1 MRNIIYKH
9 IEVTM
14 TRNSGDHLRRGER
27 VLQTQHK
34 DILRRGER
42 VLKSSNSLSNQ
53 YNATCPTAN
62 YHSIMQSNLPTFTP
76 TQPSTQPIHININN
90 NINSNSNSKSN
101 KEIAKELQRTA
112 GKLLATGNKLMR
124 S

>member
-1 MRNIIYKH
+1 MYS
-9 IEVTM
+9 
-14 TRNSGDHLRRGER
+14 RNSLRRGER
-27 VLQTQHK
+27 CLK
-34 DILRRGER
+34 SNPDPLRRQER
-42 VLKSSNSLSNQ
+42 VLKSSSSLSNQ

-76 TQPSTQPIHININN
+76 TQPSTQPIHITINN
-90 NINSNSNSKSN
+90 NINSNSKSN

-112 GKLLATGNKLMR
+112 GKLLSTGNKLMR

>member
-1 MRNIIYKH
+1 
-9 IEVTM
+9 M
-14 TRNSGDHLRRGER
+14 TRSSGDPLRRGER
-27 VLQTQHK
+27 CLK
-34 DILRRGER
+34 SNPDPLRRQER
-42 VLKSSNSLSNQ
+42 YLKSSHHLQTNQ

-62 YHSIMQSNLPTFTP
+62 YHSIMQSSFIPTVTP
-76 TQPSTQPIHININN
+76 TQPIHITINN

-112 GKLLATGNKLMR
+112 GKLLSTGNKLMR